1 MEHNHVRQPLI
12 ILSAITVILLILSF
26 INIHKVLPAYI
37 KPIDILA
44 DFKTKNDFI
53 NFHTTENHSTKQ
65 QHRTNSS
72 KKSTSSSVLDIVDY
86 TREDDYNMSSLLQ
99 DLKKCKTS
107 NTKVRIAYL
116 GDSFI
121 ESDFITN
128 DLRQLLQKEFGG
140 NGIGFIPI
148 TTISTGMRRSMDHS
162 FSNDWE
168 VSHLHNN
175 KNNLPLGLS
184 GYAFTANEN
193 SYCQYKNKDNHQ
205 SVKLFYQS
213 DSHTTITVNENAK
226 INLPNTYNTIATID
240 LPVSDTNLLKLNFT
254 KDNAI
259 YYGLSFE
266 DTNGVFVDNFSFR
279 GTNGTQLLKL
289 DTNHLKAFD
298 NIQEYQL
305 IVLHYGINVIGN
317 NNKKLDW
324 YRIGLNKTIQ
334 FVKTQFPH
342 AAILLIGCSD
352 KSTKTNGVYQTDEGI
367 PELIKIQETIAE
379 QNHIAFWNLY
389 ENMGG
394 HNAMQQ
400 WVNGENTL
408 ANKDYTHIT
417 FKGAQKIA
425 TLLYKNLT
433 K

>member
-12 ILSAITVILLILSF
+12 ILSAITAILVILSF
-26 INIHKVLPAYI
+26 ININKVLPAYI

-44 DFKTKNDFI
+44 DFKTPKEK
-53 NFHTTENHSTKQ
+53 TSTNTAKKQ
-65 QHRTNSS
+65 QSKTNNAKKNSPSS
-72 KKSTSSSVLDIVDY
+72 ALDVLDY
-86 TREDDYNMSSLLQ
+86 TNEGHYNMSSLLQ
-99 DLKKCKTS
+99 DLKNCKKD

-121 ESDFITN
+121 ESDLVTN

-148 TTISTGMRRSMDHS
+148 TSVSPGMRRSVDHS

-168 VSHLHNN
+168 VAHIHNN
-175 KNNLPLGLS
+175 KNNLPIGLS

-193 SYCQYKNKDNHQ
+193 SYCQYKSKINHPT
-205 SVKLFYQS
+205 VKLFYQTNVP
-213 DSHTTITVNENAK
+213 TTITANESDI
-226 INLPNTYNTIATID
+226 INLSSTNNTITAID
-240 LPVSDTNLLKLNFT
+240 IPVKDTNILKMNFT
-254 KDNAI
+254 KSGTT

-266 DTNGVFVDNFSFR
+266 DSKGVYVDNFSFR

-289 DTNHLKAFD
+289 DINHLKAFD
-298 NIQEYQL
+298 AIQDYQL

-324 YRIGLNKTIQ
+324 YRNGLNKTIQ
-334 FVKTQFPH
+334 FVKTNFPH
-342 AAILLIGCSD
+342 AAILLISGSD

-367 PELIKIQETIAE
+367 PELISIQQSLAE

-394 HNAMQQ
+394 YNSMLQ
-400 WVNGENTL
+400 WVNGETTL